1 MYGWRALIGLI
12 QPSGGPV
19 ADEEFRMA
27 APQGVSFVA
36 TRMYVE
42 EVSPKGLEGML
53 TQVERAAR
61 EIAIMKADCL
71 VLCGTPSGFFKGHSF
86 NLELTERLRDA
97 SGLPSVTMATA
108 VMEALHHLK
117 LRRIAV
123 ATAYTEELDSLLRG
137 FLEEAGFEVPAMK
150 GLRQRFNWDIQRLPP
165 AAAYRLTKDMAKE
178 VGDADGIFIS
188 SGALRTFEVI
198 DLLERDLGL
207 PVVTSN
213 QAGLWAGLRL
223 ARVRE
228 SVPGFGQLLKT
239 LGDGEAADPLSRR

>member
-19 ADEEFRMA
+19 AEEEFRMA
-27 APQGVSFVA
+27 APEGVSFVT
-36 TRMYVE
+36 TRMYIE

-61 EIAIMKADCL
+61 EIAIMKTDCL
-71 VLCGTPSGFFKGHSF
+71 VMCGTPAGFFKGHPF
-86 NLELTERLRDA
+86 NLELTGRLREA
-97 SGLPSVTMATA
+97 SGLPSITMATA
-108 VMEALHHLK
+108 VVEALHHLK

-123 ATAYTEELDSLLRG
+123 ATAYGDELNDPLQR
-137 FLEEAGFEVPAMK
+137 FLQEAGFEVPAIE
-150 GLRQRFNWDIQRLPP
+150 GLRQRFNWDIQRLP
-165 AAAYRLTKDMAKE
+165 ASAAYRITQDVAKGAE
-178 VGDADGIFIS
+178 GADGILIC

-213 QAGLWAGLRL
+213 QAGLWASLRL
-223 ARVRE
+223 GQVKE
-228 SVPGFGQLLKT
+228 SIQGFGQLLAT
-239 LGDGEAADPLSRR
+239 LSDSEEIPET